1 MLMACVGGI
10 EFLNNKFDP
19 LDVKLDGW
27 SESVMENIDNYD
39 EVFEELYDKYNEK
52 VDIAPEIRLIMMVGG
67 SAFMYHLTNS
77 LFKAAIPNVNDI
89 LKQNPDLMNNI
100 QQATMNTMNN
110 NAKTSNNSP
119 PMSQGMFSNMMNFAS
134 GNSLP
139 KNNLEKNDL
148 PRNASGSMKGPTG
161 VDDILNQIHQH
172 KNNDKKN
179 INLNV

>member
-1 MLMACVGGI
+1 
-10 EFLNNKFDP
+10 
-19 LDVKLDGW
+19 
-27 SESVMENIDNYD
+27 
-39 EVFEELYDKYNEK
+39 
-52 VDIAPEIRLIMMVGG
+52 
-67 SAFMYHLTNS
+67 
-77 LFKAAIPNVNDI
+77 
-89 LKQNPDLMNNI
+89 
-100 QQATMNTMNN
+100 
-110 NAKTSNNSP
+110 
-119 PMSQGMFSNMMNFAS
+119 MFSNMMNFAS